1 MNRLVTAERGRL
13 VLLKIETNALA
24 AMRLET
30 AAEVSLE

>member
-1 MNRLVTAERGRL
+1 LVTADRDRI
-13 VLLKIETNALA
+13 VLFEKETNALA